1 MSKPD
6 WKTAPQDAMYFN
18 DGAYWKV
25 KFSTYTYSKW
35 DEITGKWVAT
45 ERVESGDD
53 YENNPAFTAAMNK
66 RYGGIF
72 KYCIDSLERKHGV
85 EK

>member
-25 KFSTYTYSKW
+25 KFSTCTYSKW
-35 DEITGKWVAT
+35 DESSGKWVVT
-45 ERVESGDD
+45 ERVESCDD
-53 YENNPAFTAAMNK
+53 HENNPAFTAAMNK

-72 KYCIDSLERKHGV
+72 KYCIDSLERKYG
-85 EK
+85 EDK